1 MTTNLI
7 EVFPDVLIFAVFQFL
22 NVNSMTNLDSAFC
35 NQDLRPTL
43 MGLFVNDDFVLFE
56 DEDDDGDIHE
66 EASVWL
72 CGRQISF
79 GQLKLCGSQFLRVAP
94 ELLELLWDDRRLVK
108 LTILQD
114 SEENAIA
121 RKNVEGHDQLVA
133 ALINKHRR
141 FTSIEIESD
150 GFEASKIFKLVEEAL
165 VSRLTSLKLNRNAH
179 KPNNLI
185 KLLSDLCST
194 LRVLEVGCSIH
205 LPSQLQTLLVKNDQL
220 TELSLQWCKFSSTLV
235 NCLCNLE
242 VLKYVRLGMFYDHS
256 GDVQDCV
263 EELGNACKKWV
274 YFELNG
280 SNFFHGDRLRFCVDK
295 QDEQHHKMYIGDWVN
310 PSTLWLL
317 WFSSKS
323 VKTLTLSS
331 DVRNLSTAF
340 LDDIS
345 VRLSALE
352 VLTFDDMLEFS
363 SGLPKLVSKCV
374 CLTTIIIKDCQAA
387 ISVDNL
393 LEIFC
398 ANKNIVNFTI
408 EQETLTVAGFKKLLE
423 GCRCLQKLQSVA
435 CFSEELSIHFER
447 NDELLNKH
455 FKSLNLQLS
464 FYKSEEE
471 EEEEVEE
478 I

>member
-1 MTTNLI
+1 
-7 EVFPDVLIFAVFQFL
+7 
-22 NVNSMTNLDSAFC
+22 
-35 NQDLRPTL
+35 
-43 MGLFVNDDFVLFE
+43 
-56 DEDDDGDIHE
+56 
-66 EASVWL
+66 
-72 CGRQISF
+72 
-79 GQLKLCGSQFLRVAP
+79 
-94 ELLELLWDDRRLVK
+94 

-133 ALINKHRR
+133 ALINKHRN
-141 FTSIEIESD
+141 FTSIEIESN
-150 GFEASKIFKLVEEAL
+150 GFEASKIFELVEEAL
-165 VSRLTSLKLNRNAH
+165 VSRLTSLKLSRNAH

-185 KLLSDLCST
+185 KLLSDQCST
-194 LRVLEVGCSIH
+194 LKVLEVGCSIH
-205 LPSQLQTLLVKNDQL
+205 LPSQLQTLLVKNVQL

-235 NCLCNLE
+235 NCLSNLKF
-242 VLKYVRLGMFYDHS
+242 LKYVRLGMFYDHI
-256 GDVQDCV
+256 GDVQDYV

-280 SNFFHGDRLRFCVDK
+280 SNFSHGDRCRFCVDK
-295 QDEQHHKMYIGDWVN
+295 QDELHHKMCIGDWVN

-317 WFSSKS
+317 SFSINS

-331 DVRNLSTAF
+331 DVSNMSTAF
-340 LDDIS
+340 LDAIS
-345 VRLSALE
+345 VRLPALE
-352 VLTFDDMLEFS
+352 ILTFDDMLDFS
-363 SGLPKLVSKCV
+363 SKLPKMVSKCV
-374 CLTTIIIKDCQAA
+374 CLTTIIIEDCDAV

-393 LEIFC
+393 LELFC

-408 EQETLTVAGFKKLLE
+408 AQETLTVAGFTTLLDGCSKCLHKL
-423 GCRCLQKLQSVA
+423 KSVA

-455 FKSLNLQLS
+455 FESSNLQLS

-471 EEEEVEE
+471 EEEE